1 MSFKNDLYAI
11 RVMNSLKAI
20 YNNSI
25 ENNIEE
31 IKSNDLS
38 IHELLIICIDE
49 INKSY
54 TLCDNIYNNKDEI
67 KIILQSHLIKTLKIL
82 NLIQNIDN
90 KI

>member
-54 TLCDNIYNNKDEI
+54 TLCDSIYNNKDEI

>member
-82 NLIQNIDN
+82 NLIQNIN
-90 KI
+90 YKI